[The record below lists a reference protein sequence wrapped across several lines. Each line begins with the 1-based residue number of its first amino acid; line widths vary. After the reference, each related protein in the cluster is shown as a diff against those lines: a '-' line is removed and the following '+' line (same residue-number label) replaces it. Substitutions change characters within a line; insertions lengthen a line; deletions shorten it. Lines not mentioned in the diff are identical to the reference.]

1 LKWYAG
7 DAQAS
12 EAQYRIGWIQYSLK
26 QWDDAAASFDH
37 VARNYPESNRLAEAL
52 FYKGKSLVELG
63 RWPEANDAFK
73 LLRQRFPGT
82 PLAQESAA
90 IKPPA
95 GKK

>member
-1 LKWYAG
+1 MKWYAG